1 MTSTYHTK
9 VKVYVL
15 YCKMLFLARMFQKI
29 KQSMKNL
36 ILEKK
41 KKENPILHA
50 VNTHT
55 CSISERT
62 MVRGDITHS

>member
-1 MTSTYHTK
+1 MFCT
-9 VKVYVL
+9 
-15 YCKMLFLARMFQKI
+15 CKMLFLARMFQKI

-55 CSISERT
+55 CSCIPERT
-62 MVRGDITHS
+62 INR